1 MISRVTIAIV
11 ATAMIAACA
20 SPQAQR
26 VERER
31 RAATQFLE
39 RQGSIGDP
47 GRVAAADIAFAKMA
61 REEGQWTAFLEYAA
75 PGAVIH
81 GVNGPIPAQP
91 WLAQQENPP
100 VSVAWTPNTVWSSCD
115 GTLAVSFGRF
125 QEPDG
130 KVGSYVSAWELQDD
144 NSYRYTY
151 DLGVLDDPQPVRQPR
166 EELPEDAIIVPGMT
180 AIEGRVADC
189 PKADADFPEVPLLST
204 ALPHRS
210 GSTRSDDGTLQWTWF
225 QFGDGQRRVTVQWLR
240 DGSVQEA
247 LNFSVPA
254 AGES

>member
-1 MISRVTIAIV
+1 MISRVTIALVGIASI
-11 ATAMIAACA
+11 ATLAACA

-31 RAATQFLE
+31 RAATAFLE

-61 REEGQWTAFLEYAA
+61 REQGQWTAFLEYAA
-75 PGAVIH
+75 PDALIH
-81 GVNGPIPAQP
+81 GRNGVIPAQP
-91 WLAQQENPP
+91 WLAQQDNPS

-130 KVGSYVSAWELQDD
+130 KVGSYVTTWELQSD
-144 NSYRYTY
+144 NSYKYTY
-151 DLGVLDDPQPVRQPR
+151 DLGALDDPQPVRQPQ
-166 EELPEDAIIVPGMT
+166 EELPEGAIIVPGMT

-189 PKADADFPEVPLLST
+189 PAAGIDQPAMPVATS
-204 ALPHRS
+204 AGNAS
-210 GSTRSDDGTLQWTWF
+210 GTTTSKDGTLQWTWSHADN
-225 QFGDGQRRVTVQWLR
+225 GERRVIVTWLR
-240 DGSVQEA
+240 EGEVREA
-247 LNFSVPA
+247 LNFAVPA
-254 AGES
+254 EG

>member
-1 MISRVTIAIV
+1 MISRVTIAL
-11 ATAMIAACA
+11 AASAMIAACT

-61 REEGQWTAFLEYAA
+61 REEGQWTAFREYAA
-75 PGAVIH
+75 PEAVIH
-81 GVNGPIPAQP
+81 GVNGPILAQP

-100 VSVAWTPNTVWSSCD
+100 VAVAWTPNTVWSSCD
-115 GTLAVSFGRF
+115 GTLAISFGRF

-144 NSYRYTY
+144 NSYKYTY
-151 DLGVLDDPQPVRQPR
+151 DLGALDNPQPVRQPE

-189 PKADADFPEVPLLST
+189 PGADAVLPEIPLLST

-210 GSTRSDDGTLQWTWF
+210 GSTRSGDGTLQWTWF
-225 QFGDGQRRVTVQWLR
+225 QSDDGQRRVTVQWVR

-247 LNFSVPA
+247 LDFAVPA